1 MLTNNE
7 KAMPL
12 HGPYTPQAG
21 GLLTDE
27 IDTAEHF
34 KKKKMVRDG
43 SHVHEIWTSL
53 PPPRD
58 VHISR
63 T

>member
-34 KKKKMVRDG
+34 
-43 SHVHEIWTSL
+43 
-53 PPPRD
+53 
-58 VHISR
+58 
-63 T
+63 